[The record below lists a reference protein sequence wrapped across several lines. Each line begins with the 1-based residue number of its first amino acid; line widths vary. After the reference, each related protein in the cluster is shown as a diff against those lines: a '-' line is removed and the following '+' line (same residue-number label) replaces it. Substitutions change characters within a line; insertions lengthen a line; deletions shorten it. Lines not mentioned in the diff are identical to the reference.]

1 MTLND
6 VATIVSIT
14 ATCGGIFYKACLSPL
29 ERSIDKLS
37 KLIDEQSEVAAGHRV
52 KLAEIESSCH
62 SAHHR
67 IDRLDHIVDEWRGS
81 GK

>member
-1 MTLND
+1 M
-6 VATIVSIT
+6 IVSIT

-37 KLIDEQSEVAAGHRV
+37 RLIDEQSDMIANDRV
-52 KLAEIESSCH
+52 KIAEVESSCS

-67 IDRLDHIVDEWRGS
+67 IYRLDRSVDEWQE
-81 GK
+81 GKR

>member
-6 VATIVSIT
+6 AATIVSIT
-14 ATCGGIFYKACLSPL
+14 ATCGGIFYKACLTPL
-29 ERSIDKLS
+29 EKSIDKLS
-37 KLIDEQSEVAAGHRV
+37 RLIDEQSHMIGSDRV

-67 IDRLDHIVDEWRGS
+67 IDRLDHIVDEWKGGRQ
-81 GK
+81 

>member
-6 VATIVSIT
+6 AAMIVSIT
-14 ATCGGIFYKACLSPL
+14 TACGGIFYKACLSPL

-37 KLIDEQSEVAAGHRV
+37 RLIDEQSHMISSDRE
-52 KLAEIESSCH
+52 KLAEIDASCR

-67 IDRLDHIVDEWRGS
+67 IDRIDGILDRRDRD
-81 GK
+81 